1 MNIKRIFGTF
11 LTIIGIVGLIIAAI
25 QFVNNVS
32 GAHNLRVLIT
42 VTVLGLVFFLSGL
55 GLVRTIKDES

>member
-11 LTIIGIVGLIIAAI
+11 LTILGVVGLVMAAI
-25 QFVNNVS
+25 QFVNNS
-32 GAHNLRVLIT
+32 AGAHNVRVL
-42 VTVLGLVFFLSGL
+42 VTFAILGLVFFISGL

>member
-11 LTIIGIVGLIIAAI
+11 LTIIGIVGLLIAAI
-25 QFVNNVS
+25 QFINNTGGTYNVK
-32 GAHNLRVLIT
+32 VLLTLSI
-42 VTVLGLVFFLSGL
+42 LGFIFFVSGL

>member
-25 QFVNNVS
+25 QFINNS
-32 GAHNLRVLIT
+32 DGTRNMKVLLTMAI
-42 VTVLGLVFFLSGL
+42 LGLIFFISGL